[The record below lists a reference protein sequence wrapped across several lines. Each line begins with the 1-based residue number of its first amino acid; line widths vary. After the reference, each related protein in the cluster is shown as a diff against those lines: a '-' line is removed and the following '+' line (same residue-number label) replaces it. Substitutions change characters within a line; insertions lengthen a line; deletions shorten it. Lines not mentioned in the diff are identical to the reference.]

1 MKRAVVLAGGLGMR
15 LRPYTAVLPKP
26 LMPVGDRPVLDIVIR
41 QLHHH
46 DFERVT
52 IATGYLAELIEAFFR
67 KGDDYGVPIDYHREN
82 TPLGTAGAI
91 ASISD
96 LEGEPFLV
104 MNGDVLTD
112 LDYSALMEQH
122 LETEAAATIA
132 TITRDIQVSLGV
144 LHFADTH
151 QPDRLTSYEEKPHFE
166 FEASMGVYA
175 FSPRVLEY
183 LKPEERLDF
192 PDLIR
197 RLMSAGEVV
206 RAYRSD
212 CYWLDIGRHDD
223 YEQALE
229 EFEAMRHRLIPEE
242 MEAFEERRSGEDR
255 RQDAQRRADGDR
267 RTPEERRSGDERRK
281 LPAPPA
287 AADSAQTLPLRGD
300 APLLRRVEP

>member
-1 MKRAVVLAGGLGMR
+1 MRRAIVLAGGLGMR

-26 LMPVGDRPVLDIVIR
+26 LMPIGDRPVLDVVIR
-41 QLHHH
+41 QLRAH
-46 DFERVT
+46 DFDRVT

-67 KGDDYGVPIDYHREN
+67 DGHEYGVPVDYHREH

-91 ASISD
+91 ASIED
-96 LEGEPFLV
+96 LDSEPFLV

-112 LDYSALMEQH
+112 LDYTALMHQH

-144 LHFADTH
+144 LHFGDTH

-175 FSPRVLEY
+175 FSPRVLAY
-183 LKPEERLDF
+183 MRPDERLDF

-197 RLMSAGEVV
+197 RLLSAGEVV

-229 EFEAMRHRLIPEE
+229 EFEGMRDRLIPGEQ
-242 MEAFEERRSGEDR
+242 AHEERRSQTDR
-255 RQDAQRRADGDR
+255 REDAKRREDGDR
-267 RTPEERRSGDERRK
+267 RDAAERRDAEERRK
-281 LPAPPA
+281 LPSPPNG
-287 AADSAQTLPLRGD
+287 DGSQTLPSLGEP
-300 APLLRRVEP
+300 PLLRRVEP